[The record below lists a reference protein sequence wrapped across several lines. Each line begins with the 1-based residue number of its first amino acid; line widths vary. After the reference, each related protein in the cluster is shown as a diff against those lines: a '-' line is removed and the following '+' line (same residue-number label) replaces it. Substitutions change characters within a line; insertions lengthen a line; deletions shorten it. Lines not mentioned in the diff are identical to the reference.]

1 MTNIRVGG
9 KSMDKEKNIPF
20 YNDLLFKYFVYNNE
34 DQECMYLLKT
44 IIEAVTPLK
53 CKELYVKNTELLPSH
68 YREKRA
74 VLDVRVKTSE
84 GETVNIEIQ
93 AYDDFENVFKRF
105 QYYACKN
112 IAMQIEEGDDYNQ
125 LKPFYQI
132 VLYHEYDKEHHELV
146 REFSNTGNKY
156 HDNQRSL
163 IYMYFVFMKEINR
176 IIEEKGEENLNE
188 LEEIVNLIEKG
199 NECDRINLTK
209 VGRIMKKKYDK
220 FMENDDLKDEA
231 LAIAK
236 FQSQQKAKQRN
247 YEKVVEA
254 LQSAEEEKSKALEKA
269 KNAEEEKIKALEEK
283 REKIKVQVV
292 KFYQKKY
299 PNEDISWL
307 ENLTEKQ
314 YDEILEPVSYTHLS
328 CRRS

>member
-1 MTNIRVGG
+1 MN
-9 KSMDKEKNIPF
+9 
-20 YNDLLFKYFVYNNE
+20 
-34 DQECMYLLKT
+34 
-44 IIEAVTPLK
+44 
-53 CKELYVKNTELLPSH
+53 
-68 YREKRA
+68 
-74 VLDVRVKTSE
+74 
-84 GETVNIEIQ
+84 
-93 AYDDFENVFKRF
+93 
-105 QYYACKN
+105 
-112 IAMQIEEGDDYNQ
+112 
-125 LKPFYQI
+125 
-132 VLYHEYDKEHHELV
+132 
-146 REFSNTGNKY
+146 
-156 HDNQRSL
+156 
-163 IYMYFVFMKEINR
+163 EINR

-220 FMENDDLKDEA
+220 FMEDDDLKDEA

-254 LQSAEEEKSKALEKA
+254 LQD
-269 KNAEEEKIKALEEK
+269 AEEEKIKALEEK

-314 YDEILEPVSYTHLS
+314 YDEILELLFEDKSLDEIKQVIGK
-328 CRRS
+328 